1 MSKPIRTSMLAGM
14 LLILSGA
21 SDAPDPATSRWLQ
34 SRVDRILV
42 AAGQDVPIPIVIS
55 SGKEL
60 APESRGPLQVPE
72 AMIKLAPTT
81 QALDGLLAMLLS
93 FHLGE
98 DPPRKGGLAPTIAAA
113 ALLAATGGTTD
124 AAEGKNVKTIPLGD
138 FTSATSRRGGR
149 TALSLRGLRWN
160 TLAGNCVTSQIAFL
174 RLIGSPEAPTTSKS
188 TTAWP
193 GSQFARV
200 VIRDLGMEAYPR
212 LETCDETRL
221 PDFIHVTKNIVSG
234 SDR

>member
-1 MSKPIRTSMLAGM
+1 MSKPVRTSVLGGM
-14 LLILSGA
+14 LLILSA
-21 SDAPDPATSRWLQ
+21 AADAPDPATSAWLQ

-42 AAGQDVPIPIVIS
+42 AAGQDVPIPVVIS

-60 APESRGPLQVPE
+60 APEMRGPLQVPE
-72 AMIKLAPTT
+72 AMIKLASST

-93 FHLGE
+93 FHMG
-98 DPPRKGGLAPTIAAA
+98 DGPPSKRGLAPTIAAA

-124 AAEGKNVKTIPLGD
+124 AAEGKNVRTIPLGD
-138 FTSATSRRGGR
+138 FTSAAPRRAGGS
-149 TALSLRGLRWN
+149 ALSLRGLRWN

-174 RLIGSPEAPTTSKS
+174 KRIGSPEAPITPGS

-193 GSQFARV
+193 GSRFARD

-212 LETCDETRL
+212 QETCYETRL
-221 PDFIHVTKNIVSG
+221 PHFISVTKKAVSE
-234 SDR
+234 SDP

>member
-1 MSKPIRTSMLAGM
+1 MSKPIRTLMLGGM

-21 SDAPDPATSRWLQ
+21 ADSPDSATSRWLQ

-42 AAGQDVPIPIVIS
+42 AAGQDVPINVVIS

-60 APESRGPLQVPE
+60 TPEINGRLQVPE

-93 FHLGE
+93 FHLG
-98 DPPRKGGLAPTIAAA
+98 DGPPRKDGLAPTIAAA

-124 AAEGKNVKTIPLGD
+124 ATEGKNVKTIPLGD
-138 FTSATSRRGGR
+138 FTSATPRRAGR
-149 TALSLRGLRWN
+149 AALSLRGLRWN

-174 RLIGSPEAPTTSKS
+174 KLIGSPEAPITSKS

-193 GSQFARV
+193 GSQFARE

-212 LETCDETRL
+212 QETCDETRL
-221 PDFIHVTKNIVSG
+221 PDFISVTKRSVSE
-234 SDR
+234 SDH